1 MNSNYQDKQIME
13 AIKSAGIKNTDWIK
27 SLTEGIAFSLIGIG
41 FMIITLLVTRCC
53 LYDVYDGFPNVY
65 ASMGLLIAIIFLA
78 FGTAGILRGIL
89 QKKAVQALPL
99 NTNQGS

>member
-41 FMIITLLVTRCC
+41 FIIITLLVTRCC

-65 ASMGLLIAIIFLA
+65 ACAGLLVAIIFLA
-78 FGTAGILRGIL
+78 FGAAGIIRSIL
-89 QKKAVQALPL
+89 QKKNLQVLPL
-99 NTNQGS
+99 NANQGS